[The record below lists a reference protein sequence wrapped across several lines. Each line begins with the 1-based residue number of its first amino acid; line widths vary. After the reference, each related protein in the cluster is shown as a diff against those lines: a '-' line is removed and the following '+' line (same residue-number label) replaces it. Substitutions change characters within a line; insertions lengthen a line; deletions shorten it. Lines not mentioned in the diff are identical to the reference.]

1 MDSLLSKLKSTLPPL
16 LSGTD
21 IKSYV
26 DQDGATVRD
35 NCIELLTLLDK
46 LDVKFAEIIIL
57 SEDRHDVSDCINY
70 LRKTMNNAVEQIPRR
85 GTIVEVMRDS
95 LSEKDV

>member
-26 DQDGATVRD
+26 DQDHATVRD

-46 LDVKFAEIIIL
+46 LDVKLTEIITL
-57 SEDRHDVSDCINY
+57 SEDRHDVADCINY
-70 LRKTMNNAVEQIPRR
+70 LRKTMNDAVEQIPRR
-85 GTIVEVMRDS
+85 GTIVEVMHNPTYK
-95 LSEKDV
+95 KDV